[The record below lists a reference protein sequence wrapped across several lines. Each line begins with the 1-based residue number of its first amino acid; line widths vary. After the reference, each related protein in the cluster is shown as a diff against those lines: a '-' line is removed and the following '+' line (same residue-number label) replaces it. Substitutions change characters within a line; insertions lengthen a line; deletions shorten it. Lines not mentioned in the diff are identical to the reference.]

1 MTWLTVHVTP
11 ASSSPEGLI
20 ANAAETIKPSREV
33 EDRLNEIR
41 TGLESSPG
49 VQFISLS
56 ENVPDKVVSVLRTL
70 HDSDYLDALR
80 LGPHPQEPE
89 ITELARRYAAPG
101 VPQNTSVDTGS
112 YQRAL
117 LSAATGFAAATTIAS
132 KRSPV
137 SYALCR
143 PPGHHAGHS
152 FMGGYCFLNNVGV
165 AALRLRESG
174 LRKLAI
180 LDLDFHPGN
189 GTSDVLSAHPD
200 IAFGSL
206 HARTDVNFPWIPQL
220 RPALDSH
227 KYVEF
232 LAAPS
237 PAEYMSALLGI
248 LQSDWATRLDVLVV
262 SMGFDIVVG
271 DPHGGWTLPAEIY
284 REIGLAL
291 AATGKPICII
301 QKGGYRLDTLSA
313 CAKHLAAGLR
323 LGIKEIDRSHT

>member
-11 ASSSPEGLI
+11 ASSSLGGLI
-20 ANAAETIKPSREV
+20 ANAAGTIKPSREV

-56 ENVPDKVVSVLRTL
+56 ENAPDKVLSVLRTL
-70 HDSDYLDALR
+70 HDPDYLDALR

-117 LSAATGFAAATTIAS
+117 LSAATAFAAATTIAS

-165 AALRLRESG
+165 AALRLRESC

-180 LDLDFHPGN
+180 LDPDFHAAN

-200 IAFGSL
+200 IAFASL
-206 HARTDVNFPWIPQL
+206 QARIAQL

-232 LAAPS
+232 PAAPS
-237 PAEYMSALLGI
+237 PADYMSALFGI

-271 DPHGGWTLPAEIY
+271 DPHGGWTLPPEIY

-291 AATGKPICII
+291 AATG
-301 QKGGYRLDTLSA
+301 QADLHHTGGRLPLDTLSA

-323 LGIKEIDRSHT
+323 LGMGIDRSHT